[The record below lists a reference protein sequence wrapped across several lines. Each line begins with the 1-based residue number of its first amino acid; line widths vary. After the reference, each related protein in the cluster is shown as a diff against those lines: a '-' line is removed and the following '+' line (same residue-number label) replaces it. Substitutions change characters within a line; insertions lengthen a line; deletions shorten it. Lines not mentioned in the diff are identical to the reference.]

1 MKTLHICHKSLRI
14 SLWKYN
20 IEHVENDW
28 NRALSQAKTDT
39 EDAITA
45 TRAMGESML
54 KWILGDIGEDYK
66 ETDNLSQLY
75 KKVAQLL
82 NLSPDQH
89 GAEILKVNTEIIH

>member
-14 SLWKYN
+14 SLSKYN

-54 KWILGDIGEDYK
+54 KWILDDIGEDYK
-66 ETDNLSQLY
+66 ETDNLS
-75 KKVAQLL
+75 
-82 NLSPDQH
+82 
-89 GAEILKVNTEIIH
+89 